1 MSKFYVVSSAILPD
15 VLEKVMEAQT
25 LLQTG
30 QVRKISEA
38 VKKVGISRG
47 TFYKSRDAV
56 FSFHEENSRRKAIL
70 TMVVQDEKGALSK
83 ILSVI
88 AQKNCNI
95 LAINQTIPIN
105 HIVNVVLTLDITDLD
120 ISFQLLIGLLRSLD
134 TVEKVELVTVE

>member
-1 MSKFYVVSSAILPD
+1 MKKGLCPKF
-15 VLEKVMEAQT
+15 
-25 LLQTG
+25 
-30 QVRKISEA
+30 
-38 VKKVGISRG
+38 
-47 TFYKSRDAV
+47 
-56 FSFHEENSRRKAIL
+56 
-70 TMVVQDEKGALSK
+70 
-83 ILSVI
+83 SVI

>member
-47 TFYKSRDAV
+47 TFYKYRDAV

>member
-47 TFYKSRDAV
+47 TFYKYRDAV

-83 ILSVI
+83 I
-88 AQKNCNI
+88 
-95 LAINQTIPIN
+95 
-105 HIVNVVLTLDITDLD
+105 
-120 ISFQLLIGLLRSLD
+120 SLCHCS
-134 TVEKVELVTVE
+134 EEL

>member
-25 LLQTG
+25 LLHTG

-47 TFYKSRDAV
+47 TFYKYRDAV

-120 ISFQLLIGLLRSLD
+120 MSFQLLIGLLRSLD